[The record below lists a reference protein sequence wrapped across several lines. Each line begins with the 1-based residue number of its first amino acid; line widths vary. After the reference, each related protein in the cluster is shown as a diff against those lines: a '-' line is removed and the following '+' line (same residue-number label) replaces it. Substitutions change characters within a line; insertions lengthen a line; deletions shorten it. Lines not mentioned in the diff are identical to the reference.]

1 MLSFV
6 KDIAFLQ
13 QKKAHSQTLRDML
26 ASGGHAGPVLWFDD
40 RPEQLEDV
48 LRARAPTEAN
58 GSVQFPCLHKLVC
71 ISASNHHIAVCEGDG
86 AALLHVGDGS
96 ALLLPPRRES
106 FDGSLKFVD
115 WTD

>member
-1 MLSFV
+1 
-6 KDIAFLQ
+6 
-13 QKKAHSQTLRDML
+13 
-26 ASGGHAGPVLWFDD
+26 
-40 RPEQLEDV
+40 
-48 LRARAPTEAN
+48 
-58 GSVQFPCLHKLVC
+58 LHKLVC